1 VPTSCLRNCL
11 IGRNSSHTDT
21 QKHRPRYASVAIG
34 RIQESV
40 PLVETVR
47 PVRMSTL
54 SHTQTQT
61 HIHTHHA
68 TSLSVETVRPVRMS
82 TWSHTNTDTHTQRPR
97 YLSVGRNSSSC
108 TYVHIVPHTN
118 TDTHTQRPRYL
129 SVGRNSSSCTYVHI
143 VQLVSLTWSQNA
155 CRGSDIFSLVSK
167 PPCEQRRLAPAGEY
181 DCTTRVRRRY
191 GLISHHYNHLRNI
204 ASIGLCPIHTAT
216 PDATQDSPVCVVSG
230 VAV

>member
-1 VPTSCLRNCL
+1 MPTSCLRNCL

-40 PLVETVR
+40 SLVETIH

-54 SHTQTQT
+54 SRAHR
-61 HIHTHHA
+61 H
-68 TSLSVETVRPVRMS
+68 
-82 TWSHTNTDTHTQRPR
+82 NTHTPR

-167 PPCEQRRLAPAGEY
+167 PPCKQRKLAPAGEY
-181 DCTTRVRRRY
+181 DCTTRARP
-191 GLISHHYNHLRNI
+191 N
-204 ASIGLCPIHTAT
+204 
-216 PDATQDSPVCVVSG
+216 VVSL
-230 VAV
+230 

>member
-34 RIQESV
+34 RIQDSV
-40 PLVETVR
+40 PLVETVH

-61 HIHTHHA
+61 HIHRDHA
-68 TSLSVETVRPVRMS
+68 TCLSVETVRPVHMS
-82 TWSHTNTDTHTQRPR
+82 TWSHTHTDTQTHTHTPR
-97 YLSVGRNSSSC
+97 YL
-108 TYVHIVPHTN
+108 P
-118 TDTHTQRPRYL
+118 
-129 SVGRNSSSCTYVHI
+129 VGRNSSSCTYVHI

-167 PPCEQRRLAPAGEY
+167 PPCKQRKLAPAGEY
-181 DCTTRVRRRY
+181 DCTTRARP
-191 GLISHHYNHLRNI
+191 N
-204 ASIGLCPIHTAT
+204 
-216 PDATQDSPVCVVSG
+216 VVSL
-230 VAV
+230 